1 MPTVLSVFGVEPS
14 RIGGTETLAREL
26 SKQLDQYGWQ
36 SVLCFESE
44 PVGEVKAFLD
54 LPNVSIEVLRCSSD
68 PTWTTIKRLAAL
80 IRQYKPEILHTYFT
94 GFVSVMPWL
103 AQLLSVEK
111 VFFTDQSSRPA
122 NYTPKQAPFWKR
134 VLVRLIN
141 YPITKVICA
150 SQYGFNCLTTLD
162 LLPASRYQLIYNAV
176 DLSRVLPDRDR
187 AESFRQRFRIPAG
200 KKTVVQISWVIPE
213 KGIADLLEMAYLLH
227 NDNVPAQLVIVGD
240 GPYRD
245 YYTEQAKALGISDNV
260 TWTGLIK
267 DPFGEGVFDAA
278 DIVCQLSSWEEL
290 FGWMIAEAMA
300 YRKPVV
306 ATRVGG
312 IPELVDH
319 SETGFLVA
327 RGDSRS
333 AAQHV
338 KALIGDPGLRERL
351 GAAGR
356 DKVQSK
362 FNLESNVSELVRLY
376 SIVPAD
382 SS

>member
-1 MPTVLSVFGVEPS
+1 MPTVFSVFGVEPS

-26 SKQLDQYGWQ
+26 SKQLDRHGWQ

-44 PVGEVKAFLD
+44 PVGEVKTFLD
-54 LPNVSIEVLRCSSD
+54 LPNVSIEVLRSSD
-68 PTWTTIKRLAAL
+68 PTLETIRRLAAL
-80 IRQYKPEILHTYFT
+80 IRQYKPDILHTYFT
-94 GFVSVMPWL
+94 GFVSVIPWL
-103 AQLLSVEK
+103 AYLLSVEK
-111 VFFTDQSSRPA
+111 VFFTDQSSRPS
-122 NYTPKQAPFWKR
+122 NYIPKRAPLWKR

-162 LLPASRYQLIYNAV
+162 LLPANRYQLIYNAV

-187 AESFRQRFRIPAG
+187 AEAFRQRFGIPAG

-213 KGIADLLEMAYLLH
+213 KGIADLLQMAYLLH

-245 YYTEQAKALGISDNV
+245 YYTEQAEDMGITDNV
-260 TWTGLIK
+260 TWTGLVK

-278 DIVCQLSSWEEL
+278 DIVCQLSNWEEL

-306 ATRVGG
+306 ATSVGG

-319 SETGFLVA
+319 AETGFLVA
-327 RGDSRS
+327 RADSRS

-338 KALIGDPGLRERL
+338 KALIGDPDLRERL
-351 GAAGR
+351 GVAGR
-356 DKVQSK
+356 DKVQEK
-362 FNLESNVSELVRLY
+362 FNLELNVAELIKLY
-376 SIVPAD
+376 SIPRSD
-382 SS
+382 GS

>member
-1 MPTVLSVFGVEPS
+1 MPTVLSIFGVEPS

-26 SKQLDQYGWQ
+26 SKQLAQRGWQ

-44 PVGEVKAFLD
+44 PIGEVKAFLD

-68 PTWTTIKRLAAL
+68 PTHKTIRRLAAL
-80 IRQYKPEILHTYFT
+80 IRQHKPEIVHTYFT
-94 GFVSVMPWL
+94 GFVSMMPWL
-103 AQLLSVEK
+103 AQLLSVDK
-111 VFFTDQSSRPA
+111 VFFTDQSSRPSD
-122 NYTPKQAPFWKR
+122 YIPQRAPLWKR
-134 VLVRLIN
+134 VLVRFIN

-150 SQYGFNCLTTLD
+150 SEYGFNCLTTLD
-162 LLPASRYQLIYNAV
+162 LLPESRYEVIYNAV
-176 DLSRVLPDRDR
+176 DLSRVLPDQAR
-187 AESFRQRFRIPAG
+187 AESFRQRFAIPAE
-200 KKTVVQISWVIPE
+200 KKTIVQISWVIPE
-213 KGIADLLEMAYLLH
+213 KGIADLLEMARLLH
-227 NDNVPAQLVIVGD
+227 AENVPAHLVVVGD

-245 YYTEQAKALGISDNV
+245 YYTEQAKIKGISDSV

-278 DIVCQLSSWEEL
+278 DIVCQLSNWQEL

-319 SETGFLVA
+319 AETGFLVA

-338 KALIGDPGLRERL
+338 KTLIEDRDSREQL

-356 DKVQSK
+356 EKVEEK
-362 FNLESNVSELVRLY
+362 FNLERNVAELVRLY
-376 SIVPAD
+376 SIVPANGL
-382 SS
+382 